1 MLDDIGAGVGDS
13 SEESEEEAGDDAA
26 AVGFSFGAEE
36 NHGECGEAGG
46 SEHARREIFSG
57 EQKGEEGDEE
67 YFGAEDGGGEGDV
80 AAAEGDEGEDLS
92 DEKGCTREGGVE
104 EMFPL
109 EGVTSE
115 KEPGLEE
122 EPHAQVDDEGGS
134 PGGARPCGGAFDH
147 EGGEGVAEGGAEGKD
162 GGERRAHVCSW
173 AKKKDRPDGSGRS
186 PRGCSERIRRLLSR
200 RP

>member
-1 MLDDIGAGVGDS
+1 MLDDIGAGVGDCG
-13 SEESEEEAGDDAA
+13 EESEEEAGDDAA

-36 NHGECGEAGG
+36 NHGECGETGG

-92 DEKGCTREGGVE
+92 DKEGRTREGGVE
-104 EMFPL
+104 EMFPF

-134 PGGARPCGGAFDH
+134 PRGTRPCGGAFDH

-162 GGERRAHVCSW
+162 GGERRSHECS
-173 AKKKDRPDGSGRS
+173 
-186 PRGCSERIRRLLSR
+186 
-200 RP
+200 